1 MLLSSL
7 ANLHL
12 PLGWFGPADFGEL
25 PSKVVWID
33 CSDVGATYENNGDS
47 DWGHQYF
54 RNSPAVTADVHQ
66 VLDGVPPDKV
76 KPRLPDRVFPNRK
89 FVIRL
94 MSTVFGHAQEAT
106 RHLVEGGPLSRSRQQ
121 VQ

>member
-33 CSDVGATYENNGDS
+33 CSDVGATYENNADS

-89 FVIRL
+89 FVIPFDVN
-94 MSTVFGHAQEAT
+94 SA
-106 RHLVEGGPLSRSRQQ
+106 RSRARGYKAPRGGGTS
-121 VQ
+121 